1 MKKALMLRSLLAAAT
16 LSLGSVA
23 LAGSAGAT
31 VQTINMYVGTNV
43 DTPTWTTMDTWGAT
57 SDWSL
62 YSDATNT
69 DYGQWAA
76 AYADCNSAA
85 NTDCSLREAVAVS
98 NKWWL
103 QPAVVANINAD
114 IATAVAYDQT
124 VAGGS
129 MSYADAWTR
138 ENNMDLGYST
148 VSQDLNAGAVANGG
162 YNRYALNF
170 TQLKATY
177 TISDASGGAITTSG
191 DINLNIVGRGAN
203 NTVIVGDG
211 NTDAFNADNGN
222 SAGPNSLYLQDM
234 TFKDFTYNQ
243 DGSVIQ
249 DYGNATLTL
258 VNVSFKNNET
268 TNGTLNGT
276 IYSEGTLNITGGS
289 FINNITGDGG
299 AIYVYNGGA
308 VNITGVQFSGN
319 TADFCAGGAVYI
331 YNTPFAVASSS
342 FDHNFAND
350 YCDGSAIYVQ
360 NSTGTINNTTVYQ
373 NSATEYGAVA
383 IYNSTAAFLNDTIV
397 GNQAITGAAGLQF
410 DGNDTI
416 TMGSTILLNN
426 VTAGAQANCS
436 TFAHP
441 LVFTSLG
448 GNVVSKGMA
457 GGCRFGAHDKFVTS
471 YKLGK
476 YGFHGGLAQTLPLVA
491 KSVGTAFAPRATCL
505 AKDARGVS
513 RGTTGTCDAGAYQVT
528 KK

>member
-1 MKKALMLRSLLAAAT
+1 MDLAA
-16 LSLGSVA
+16 G
-23 LAGSAGAT
+23 
-31 VQTINMYVGTNV
+31 
-43 DTPTWTTMDTWGAT
+43 PT
-57 SDWSL
+57 
-62 YSDATNT
+62 
-69 DYGQWAA
+69 
-76 AYADCNSAA
+76 
-85 NTDCSLREAVAVS
+85 
-98 NKWWL
+98 
-103 QPAVVANINAD
+103 
-114 IATAVAYDQT
+114 
-124 VAGGS
+124 
-129 MSYADAWTR
+129 
-138 ENNMDLGYST
+138 
-148 VSQDLNAGAVANGG
+148 ANGG

-211 NTDAFNADNGN
+211 NTGAFYANNGN

-243 DGSVIQ
+243 EGSVIQ
-249 DYGNATLTL
+249 DHGNATLTL
-258 VNVSFKNNET
+258 VNVSFNNNET
-268 TNGTLNGT
+268 TNGRLSGT
-276 IYSEGTLNITGGS
+276 IYSEGTLNITSGS
-289 FINNITGDGG
+289 FINNIAGDGG
-299 AIYVYNGGA
+299 AIYVNNGDA

-319 TADFCAGGAVYI
+319 TADSCDGGAVYI
-331 YNTPFAVASSS
+331 SNTPFAVASSS

-373 NSATEYGAVA
+373 NSATEFGAVA
-383 IYNSTAAFLNDTIV
+383 IWTSTATLLNDTIV

-410 DGNDTI
+410 DSADTI

-476 YGFHGGLAQTLPLVA
+476 YGFYGGLAQTLPLVA
-491 KSVGTAFAPRATCL
+491 NSVGTAFAPRATCL